1 MTDSID
7 TLLAKLDD
15 AVSDAVFLEASQRG
29 VALEDV
35 VSDVMS
41 DTIKKLENM
50 TVDLRLRLKDSQ
62 QLHSQQQSGDLSSM
76 KPGDTNKSRVNL
88 ARKKRSNSQV
98 NDNILVDVLFG
109 VKKYIVLGFQFGVE
123 DSRRLAANVRASVKE
138 TK

>member
-1 MTDSID
+1 LTDSID

-15 AVSDAVFLEASQRG
+15 AVLDAVFLEASQRG

-35 VSDVMS
+35 VSDVMN
-41 DTIKKLENM
+41 DTIKKLEDM

-62 QLHSQQQSGDLSSM
+62 QQYGDLSSM

-88 ARKKRSNSQV
+88 ARKKRSNSQA
-98 NDNILVDVLFG
+98 NDNILVDALFS
-109 VKKYIVLGFQFGVE
+109 VKKYIVLGFQYGVE
-123 DSRRLAANVRASVKE
+123 DSRRLAANVRASVKD